1 MPSALCPHLA
11 RVWRQP
17 CISEVRWGMFNCESV
32 TCPAGCWRLVRDCG
46 PRPADQLISRHSV
59 LAQLKVRRTKPQ
71 VTPPPSA
78 DDSPVPEQSV
88 ALAILNLKSVS
99 VSIKYSLVFYEPS
112 KSTTR
117 FCSICMCKY
126 DCFDCTTFTLT
137 PIPNPS
143 WSYQASLVLLQIKH
157 CCLSAVDP
165 SHHRGQSCYTKWPP
179 GHGAY

>member
-1 MPSALCPHLA
+1 MPGNFVSKDPYPISNICIMPSALCPHLA

-88 ALAILNLKSVS
+88 AQQYWTLNLSVLVSSILLFSMNLQNLPPAFVRS
-99 VSIKYSLVFYEPS
+99 VCANMI
-112 KSTTR
+112 
-117 FCSICMCKY
+117 
-126 DCFDCTTFTLT
+126 
-137 PIPNPS
+137 
-143 WSYQASLVLLQIKH
+143 VLIAQH
-157 CCLSAVDP
+157 
-165 SHHRGQSCYTKWPP
+165 SHWLP
-179 GHGAY
+179 